1 MLYAFQTE
9 ICRLAHENS
18 QVLQILIEYLVGK
31 HDFYKIMKYD
41 TYTQM
46 QGYNLHGT
54 LGRLSKGIK
63 PQYKIH
69 VLRIPTEIVKTS
81 ITRGTTLCMI
91 LDNGWELS
99 FRIHS
104 AKSRVESS
112 LKFDIQLIGIP
123 NTMYNDRVQSYLPT
137 LFNTLLCLK
146 SHLPILSS
154 KSQIPLS
161 Y

>member
-1 MLYAFQTE
+1 MLVYKFDLRTCVRIIQTMSIFSATGNNFLE
-9 ICRLAHENS
+9 NLSGSLIRILCRFARENS
-18 QVLQILIEYLVGK
+18 QVPRILIEYLVGK

-41 TYTQM
+41 TYTQI

-54 LGRLSKGIK
+54 LGRPSKGIK
-63 PQYKIH
+63 PQYKIQ
-69 VLRIPTEIVKTS
+69 VLRLPTEIIKTS

-104 AKSRVESS
+104 AKSRMEPS

-123 NTMYNDRVQSYLPT
+123 NTMYNDRV
-137 LFNTLLCLK
+137 
-146 SHLPILSS
+146 
-154 KSQIPLS
+154 
-161 Y
+161 

>member
-123 NTMYNDRVQSYLPT
+123 NTMYNDRV
-137 LFNTLLCLK
+137 
-146 SHLPILSS
+146 
-154 KSQIPLS
+154 
-161 Y
+161 